1 MVKEPENSDRDALFK
16 KFEATF
22 QSNFFAKY
30 ERDEVDIDEEER
42 RKLFDKYLTRADYPT
57 LNELKEI
64 VIFQTAKARERY
76 GTDAVSLNYFF
87 NDDLEKAFKCAIR
100 PLRFYVGYVKPEM
113 EGEKQRT
120 EDLSEQNTSV
130 KRKKRAVPKSVA
142 TRRALV
148 KVFDDSNPKIK
159 NLDQSTCDYLDE
171 ERILVLPEWQSA
183 FEIKTWAEAY
193 DHPRLKNRIEAMFSK
208 YRKKG

>member
-1 MVKEPENSDRDALFK
+1 MINEPETTDSDALFE

-22 QSNFFAKY
+22 QSDFFTNY
-30 ERDEVDIDEEER
+30 ERDEVDIDEKER

-57 LNELKEI
+57 LNELKAI

-100 PLRFYVGYVKPEM
+100 PLRFYVGHVKPEM
-113 EGEKQRT
+113 EGEEKRV
-120 EDLSEQNTSV
+120 EDTSEQITEV
-130 KRKKRAVPKSVA
+130 KRKKRAVPESVS

-148 KVFDDSNPKIK
+148 KAFDNSNPKFK

-171 ERILVLPEWQSA
+171 KGILVLPEWQTD
-183 FEIKTWAEAY
+183 FQIKTWAEAY

>member
-22 QSNFFAKY
+22 ESNFFATY
-30 ERDEVDIDEEER
+30 ERDEVGIDEEER
-42 RKLFDKYLTRADYPT
+42 SKLFDKYLTRADYPT

-113 EGEKQRT
+113 EGEEET
-120 EDLSEQNTSV
+120 SE
-130 KRKKRAVPKSVA
+130 AAPVPKEPSPEKKIL
-142 TRRALV
+142 RRYEAAKIAGV
-148 KVFDDSNPKIK
+148 VPETISRWAREPDSFPVIWNKGETHIKGIPKETFLEYLKGKTK
-159 NLDQSTCDYLDE
+159 NQS
-171 ERILVLPEWQSA
+171 
-183 FEIKTWAEAY
+183 
-193 DHPRLKNRIEAMFSK
+193 
-208 YRKKG
+208 